1 MNITYI
7 SILLGLLLL
16 AIPAYLVFTYDRL
29 SCRKSAL
36 AVVRMLVQLSVMGG
50 LLFLVYRCDSFWL
63 SLLWLLLL
71 VVAAAFML
79 VSRARLRSRVLFFPA
94 CAGMFCSVLAVS
106 AYVIF
111 AVFRPEAP
119 LSVRWWV
126 PVTGVLMAHVLTT
139 NIHAVRTYFDCLR
152 QDSQAYFTLLGN
164 GAPRRQALAPYIAR
178 ALKSLTVPAAASL
191 SAMGLFVLPM
201 LLSGLLLGGLKPVEA
216 VFVFVVLVF
225 ASLLA
230 SAASLFLTI
239 WLSDRRAFTHEG
251 RLANVFTAD

>member
-1 MNITYI
+1 
-7 SILLGLLLL
+7 
-16 AIPAYLVFTYDRL
+16 
-29 SCRKSAL
+29 
-36 AVVRMLVQLSVMGG
+36 MGG
-50 LLFLVYRCDSFWL
+50 ALFLLYRFDSFWL

-106 AYVIF
+106 AYVIL
-111 AVFRPEAP
+111 AVFRPETP

-126 PVTGVLMAHVLTT
+126 PVTGALMAHVLTT

-152 QDSQAYFTLLGN
+152 QDSQAYYTLLGN

-230 SAASLFLTI
+230 SVASLFLTI
-239 WLSDRRAFTHEG
+239 WIADRRAFTHEG
-251 RLANVFTAD
+251 RLADIFTAD